1 MRMGFQSILDQLK
14 MDKSTS
20 PVINAERELFEEE
33 TKNDYEDMRC
43 RFQRTS
49 IIKKISTED
58 GNLNVVVITDT
69 MQTVFGVEITP
80 DTLVGNIKYEITNQF
95 KITKPEEYGIYSPP
109 DPATRKKE
117 SWLNEDDN
125 FADCGLTPEQMA
137 QVEYRMLPWKL
148 TVTLPNERKKIIEID
163 PNATCEQALS
173 EVLLNVSLP
182 CADYCLMLG
191 NTILQEAKTIV
202 RSLPND
208 ESNRDKL
215 ILTERPL
222 RVRVVVGEDTWQ
234 MMNFNPSKEVTLI
247 FEEIGNHVGRNFNPE
262 NFKLVMES
270 PDNPDSIELELGH
283 LIREYVQSDNVIKKK
298 KKLIFIY

>member
-1 MRMGFQSILDQLK
+1 MG
-14 MDKSTS
+14 
-20 PVINAERELFEEE
+20 
-33 TKNDYEDMRC
+33 
-43 RFQRTS
+43 
-49 IIKKISTED
+49 
-58 GNLNVVVITDT
+58 
-69 MQTVFGVEITP
+69 
-80 DTLVGNIKYEITNQF
+80 
-95 KITKPEEYGIYSPP
+95 
-109 DPATRKKE
+109 
-117 SWLNEDDN
+117 
-125 FADCGLTPEQMA
+125 
-137 QVEYRMLPWKL
+137 
-148 TVTLPNERKKIIEID
+148 
-163 PNATCEQALS
+163 EQALS

-262 NFKLVMES
+262 NFKL
-270 PDNPDSIELELGH
+270 ELELGH
-283 LIREYVQSDNVIKKK
+283 LIREYVQSDNCSLRIVSRDVAEDVDED
-298 KKLIFIY
+298 